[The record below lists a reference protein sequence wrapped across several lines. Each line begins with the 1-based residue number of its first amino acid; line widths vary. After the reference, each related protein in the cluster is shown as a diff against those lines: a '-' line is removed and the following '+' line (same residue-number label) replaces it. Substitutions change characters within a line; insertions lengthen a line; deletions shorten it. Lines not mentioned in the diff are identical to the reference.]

1 MQPKQRELITKRLQY
16 FQHDFRPTELL
27 PRLTCLTEADSQ
39 QVECDENNKG
49 ATRATWT
56 LIDKLKRRENGF
68 EQFVLAVRCEGLGHI
83 ALLLDHSF
91 EVSDEDIL
99 HEKEDT
105 RRFYKI
111 GSAVDIRIT
120 GRITKKDLPD
130 RQLDIEKLVAE
141 KFAKLRSEDTKEIR
155 KEFNKVLPR
164 GIEFVQTKQMGG
176 PLSPRGSRHEEAKP
190 EIELEPETEELS
202 QKLNDVVLASEHA
215 GSESE
220 SEKPSADQY
229 MKDSVVAVF
238 RFATIAAVD
247 EFKGI
252 WENGKFQEI
261 CQELLVTRPLSN
273 MGEKKDRLP
282 LELMMNF
289 LEEDM
294 ERIKNILEDVEAEQE
309 VERTGDDLLRSAR
322 GSDGHET
329 DFLDEQDISINIPP
343 VYLESNHGSALA
355 HDLKLRKYQEEL
367 AEPAIQGYNTVICAP
382 TNSGKTF
389 VAMEIAKQ
397 HLDKHSD
404 HAKEEIWEDFASNK
418 DSVDKLNKR
427 QKLTKIVENS
437 QTGWRAVG
445 GFDSDEQSSDSE
457 DEKSIRKE
465 TGVTDCRKRRLT
477 KDSGDKPKSKECSV
491 QRGFNGAVEIPDQIT
506 GPKVIFIVSTQNLV
520 LQQRQRFEA
529 YLSNYAV
536 CDISGVNSTEIP
548 LKFLLKANDVVVLT
562 AQILLNALQNKN
574 ELSSISLSDLSLLIF
589 DECHHTNKNHSYNKI
604 MHQYIDLKLKKHKG
618 LPQVVGLTASLGV
631 GKSNTVE
638 NAHKHIL
645 QICAN
650 MDAQKINTV
659 RENVNEL
666 KDCVTGGVPE
676 RKVIRVNTSQSLSP
690 FTRACNQVMDKIE
703 KAAKKSLPDLQQPP
717 CNRVSQQYRQWIE
730 VISKQACAL
739 GLRQLTTYIE
749 QLRQYHLALL
759 TNDTVRMKDALTCLK
774 EYFDTLDETKFTEND
789 KLLHNLYHKAKELVE
804 NHVAIHGE
812 TPNPKLEELKKLL
825 LGFHENDSR
834 ESKGILFTVT
844 RGSTVGLV
852 EWIKESEDLKHKFR
866 PKALVGGGDGVVGMS
881 QQEQEL
887 IIEEFKKGVVNIL
900 IATSVAEEGLDI
912 KDCSFVIRYDTYG
925 NEISSTQARGRIRA
939 DQGQYVYLADAR
951 SKGHEREKLNQY
963 REILMTD
970 AVAAVQKLTQDEYMK
985 EIDQL
990 QQKDARI
997 RQIKS
1002 QLEARKRDVNQHT
1015 ATARFYC
1022 RKCNTFACEARD
1034 FRCVSGSHY
1043 VVISPEF
1050 KRDKIE
1056 LKPHKKPKLIDGITM
1071 DTKVH
1076 CKKCGEDWGVT
1087 AKIHGA
1093 EWPLL
1098 KINSFVVQ
1106 IEGGPRKLYRKW
1118 TEAALNIKQVDD
1130 YLEVLAEEEAGLN
1143 DSLMDDLSLDDD
1155 L

>member
-404 HAKEEIWEDFASNK
+404 HAK
-418 DSVDKLNKR
+418 
-427 QKLTKIVENS
+427 
-437 QTGWRAVG
+437 
-445 GFDSDEQSSDSE
+445 
-457 DEKSIRKE
+457 
-465 TGVTDCRKRRLT
+465 
-477 KDSGDKPKSKECSV
+477 
-491 QRGFNGAVEIPDQIT
+491 GAVEIPDQIT

>member
-1 MQPKQRELITKRLQY
+1 
-16 FQHDFRPTELL
+16 
-27 PRLTCLTEADSQ
+27 
-39 QVECDENNKG
+39 
-49 ATRATWT
+49 
-56 LIDKLKRRENGF
+56 
-68 EQFVLAVRCEGLGHI
+68 
-83 ALLLDHSF
+83 
-91 EVSDEDIL
+91 
-99 HEKEDT
+99 
-105 RRFYKI
+105 
-111 GSAVDIRIT
+111 
-120 GRITKKDLPD
+120 
-130 RQLDIEKLVAE
+130 
-141 KFAKLRSEDTKEIR
+141 
-155 KEFNKVLPR
+155 
-164 GIEFVQTKQMGG
+164 
-176 PLSPRGSRHEEAKP
+176 
-190 EIELEPETEELS
+190 
-202 QKLNDVVLASEHA
+202 
-215 GSESE
+215 
-220 SEKPSADQY
+220 
-229 MKDSVVAVF
+229 
-238 RFATIAAVD
+238 
-247 EFKGI
+247 
-252 WENGKFQEI
+252 
-261 CQELLVTRPLSN
+261 
-273 MGEKKDRLP
+273 
-282 LELMMNF
+282 
-289 LEEDM
+289 
-294 ERIKNILEDVEAEQE
+294 
-309 VERTGDDLLRSAR
+309 
-322 GSDGHET
+322 
-329 DFLDEQDISINIPP
+329 
-343 VYLESNHGSALA
+343 
-355 HDLKLRKYQEEL
+355 LKLRKYQEEL

-404 HAKEEIWEDFASNK
+404 HA
-418 DSVDKLNKR
+418 
-427 QKLTKIVENS
+427 
-437 QTGWRAVG
+437 
-445 GFDSDEQSSDSE
+445 
-457 DEKSIRKE
+457 
-465 TGVTDCRKRRLT
+465 
-477 KDSGDKPKSKECSV
+477 
-491 QRGFNGAVEIPDQIT
+491 
-506 GPKVIFIVSTQNLV
+506 KVIFIVSTQNLV

-676 RKVIRVNTSQSLSP
+676 RKV
-690 FTRACNQVMDKIE
+690 MDKIE

-789 KLLHNLYHKAKELVE
+789 KLLHNLYHK

-825 LGFHENDSR
+825 LGFHENDSK